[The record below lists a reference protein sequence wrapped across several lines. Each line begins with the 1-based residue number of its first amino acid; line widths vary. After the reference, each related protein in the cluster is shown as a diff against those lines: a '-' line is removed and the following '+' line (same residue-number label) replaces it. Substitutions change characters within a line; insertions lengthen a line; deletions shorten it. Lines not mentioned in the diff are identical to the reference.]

1 MKKQNNKV
9 FTAACGIILVAV
21 VLITFAGSCSK
32 SNPNAVFIGTYYGTQ
47 TITGLSPSPDT
58 MVMTAGSS
66 SSAVIIL
73 SRGGAGGSVTINAT
87 AAGNTLTVP
96 TQTIT
101 VTGGTS
107 VISGTG
113 ALSGSTF
120 VANWT
125 SAYNGAAPFNV

>member
-73 SRGGAGGSVTINAT
+73 SRGGAGGSVTI
-87 AAGNTLTVP
+87 
-96 TQTIT
+96 T

-125 SAYNGAAPFNV
+125 SAYNGAAPFNVNYTGAKQ